1 MLATDC
7 HKTGNFERRGYQ
19 MTITIS
25 KEDYLKAI
33 AAAAAEDEPVIP
45 ATLARWLGVTRPA
58 VTAAL
63 KRLSEDRLVRMGRDG
78 CVQLTDIGR
87 EIAKRTIIRHHLIE
101 RMLTDLF
108 AMPWYTVHD
117 EAERLEHVVSPAFER
132 KLVKKLGK
140 HAVCPHGNVAMQTGA
155 DRRKNGLRPLT
166 EVAEKSRY
174 SISSVFERDRRLL
187 ELLDQEGMRPG
198 TLIAVEANNYDG
210 TITLRIGGRSLRL
223 GTVAAQKIWVKKV

>member
-1 MLATDC
+1 MFATDC
-7 HKTGNFERRGYQ
+7 RRAGNFERREYQ
-19 MTITIS
+19 MMITIS

-33 AAAAAEDEPVIP
+33 AAAAAEDEPVVP
-45 ATLARWLGVTRPA
+45 VTLARWLGVSRPA

-63 KRLSEDRLVRMGRDG
+63 KRLSEDRLVRIDRDG
-78 CVQLTDIGR
+78 RVQLTDTGR
-87 EIAKRTIIRHHLIE
+87 EIAERIIIRHHLIE

-108 AMPWYTVHD
+108 AMPWYAVHD

-140 HAVCPHGNVAMQTGA
+140 RAACPHGNVAMQTAA
-155 DRRKNGLRPLT
+155 DRRKKGLRPLT
-166 EVAEKSRY
+166 EVAEMARY
-174 SISSVFERDRRLL
+174 SISSVFERDRKLL

-198 TLIAVEANNYDG
+198 TLIAVEANNCDG
-210 TITLRIGGRSLRL
+210 TITLGIGERSLRL